1 MAVLSQGRA
10 GGWVPWCGAPLRSQ
24 PPLALWHQSR
34 GVWRCRFL
42 GAVLCNLQIIESAQ
56 KRLPEAPGSGL
67 AGTGS
72 DKPSG
77 LKMSASALA
86 DLPRSAGNCHFLCSC
101 KGEQAAHFVKDKNFF
116 SPLLA
121 YRASLSRPGP
131 VESPWPVGKIPA
143 SVEVQAKQE
152 SAPRWPPLSKQDG
165 QRVAQQGPHGQ
176 RGQLGS
182 CLLKC
187 GTL

>member
-1 MAVLSQGRA
+1 MGHLSTHSL
-10 GGWVPWCGAPLRSQ
+10 PLPFGTSSVAFGDTGFWE
-24 PPLALWHQSR
+24 L
-34 GVWRCRFL
+34 F
-42 GAVLCNLQIIESAQ
+42 SAICKLLNQ
-56 KRLPEAPGSGL
+56 LRNGLPEAPGSGL
-67 AGTGS
+67 AGIGS

-121 YRASLSRPGP
+121 YRASLSWPGP
-131 VESPWPVGKIPA
+131 VESPWPVGKIPV

-176 RGQLGS
+176 RRQLGS

>member
-1 MAVLSQGRA
+1 MLWWLSSHRGELV
-10 GGWVPWCGAPLRSQ
+10 GGCGAPLHSQ

-67 AGTGS
+67 AGIGS

-116 SPLLA
+116 SPYLHIEPHCPGLA
-121 YRASLSRPGP
+121 QWKAL
-131 VESPWPVGKIPA
+131 
-143 SVEVQAKQE
+143 
-152 SAPRWPPLSKQDG
+152 
-165 QRVAQQGPHGQ
+165 
-176 RGQLGS
+176 GQLERFQ
-182 CLLKC
+182 CL
-187 GTL
+187 